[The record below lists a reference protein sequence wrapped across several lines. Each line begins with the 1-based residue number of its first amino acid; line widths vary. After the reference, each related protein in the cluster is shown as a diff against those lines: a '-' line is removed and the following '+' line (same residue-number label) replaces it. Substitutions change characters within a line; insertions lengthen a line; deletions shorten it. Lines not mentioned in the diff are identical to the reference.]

1 MDEMTA
7 ADATP
12 PPPAPPLPNLV
23 TSLEQAALLA
33 KQLPSTSDP
42 GQLQQIY
49 SALHLAQ
56 HHLSSFLL
64 SHSRLPL
71 SPPQQPEENSVSS
84 ATGAGGDN
92 GSEPMQVGEEEGN
105 SMPAAAIDKVE
116 ERLRECFIKNKRPK
130 RPRSPSAAAMAEDR
144 RLGEDGYA
152 AGRIKGYDPLGT
164 RLRALDLIDQFHA

>member
-23 TSLEQAALLA
+23 TSLEQATLLA

-42 GQLQQIY
+42 GQLQHIY

-71 SPPQQPEENSVSS
+71 SPPQAEENSVSS
-84 ATGAGGDN
+84 ATGAGEDN

-105 SMPAAAIDKVE
+105 SMPAAIDKVE

-130 RPRSPSAAAMAEDR
+130 RPLSPSAAAMAEER